1 MLSQPKNRKTAALLA
16 LIGALP
22 LPVPHA
28 GLHKFYLGQK
38 WWGMAYLGLF
48 FTPIP
53 MVASVLE
60 AVWYLTQDPAE
71 FDQNFNNGIASAEA
85 IAQPMPVAPGD
96 IASMADAM
104 RQLDQLRQDGLISE
118 HEFEQKRRKLLD
130 RMV

>member
-38 WWGMAYLGLF
+38 WWGIAYLCLF

-53 MVASVLE
+53 TVASVLE
-60 AVWYLTQDPAE
+60 AVWYLTQDPHE
-71 FDQNFNNGIASAEA
+71 FDQNFNDGVVSEA
-85 IAQPMPVAPGD
+85 AVWPTPVAPVNV
-96 IASMADAM
+96 ASIADAM
-104 RQLDQLRQDGLISE
+104 RELDQLRQDGLISE
-118 HEFEQKRRKLLD
+118 YEFEQKRRKLLD